1 MSETTVARFEGGR
14 QDDTPKARRLWK
26 LLTLVDPSG
35 KGLIDFHDFLTLDF
49 LLSRP
54 GAEVEVLRLSVS
66 PNPNPNPD
74 SKLMLIV
81 KVAFRLIDLDRSGSV
96 SGLELRRLWET
107 LMGPGVRPPQRVE
120 ELLEG
125 GQEVGL
131 EEFRVLIEA
140 ELPEMFRREV
150 ESLVEQWGSIELAA
164 THDARWPSP
173 AAP

>member
-1 MSETTVARFEGGR
+1 M
-14 QDDTPKARRLWK
+14 
-26 LLTLVDPSG
+26 
-35 KGLIDFHDFLTLDF
+35 
-49 LLSRP
+49 
-54 GAEVEVLRLSVS
+54 
-66 PNPNPNPD
+66 
-74 SKLMLIV
+74 
-81 KVAFRLIDLDRSGSV
+81 
-96 SGLELRRLWET
+96 ET
-107 LMGPGVRPPQRVE
+107 LLYLTQLRGEKRGERAFVAAAYHSMLRGVVPLSSAVRPRVE